1 MNMLLIK
8 MMKRLNEAG
17 EGGSDAGGTATA
29 VEQLDDDEDYMQ
41 KSAEERARL
50 RGDDARGAVN
60 PEALAAVLAKDEASQ
75 LPSDGRPTDAE
86 DADASTNSG
95 TGIPRAR
102 FNEVNDRRK
111 ALETEVEQ
119 LRAQLAGAQPA
130 PGAAMSQ
137 ARPQA
142 QAPQA
147 APEPYDIEA
156 AEERYLQLVL
166 DGDTKAATKL
176 RMEINGVLHD
186 AAYSR
191 YVHETT
197 AQQQTAAA
205 HKTVA
210 TLLQSYPWLEGPEG
224 AEALDLIEASVTM
237 KVSRGASQ
245 ASALEEAVNAIA
257 PRFAPLAHPI
267 GGVRADTR
275 HVDIRPQR
283 ANERGALD
291 SQLQPA
297 QLQAGLGNRATAPQI
312 DGVKLTDEEYEALP
326 EAERKKLRGDA
337 V

>member
-1 MNMLLIK
+1 MNMLLLK
-8 MMKRLNEAG
+8 LMKRLNEAG
-17 EGGSDAGGTATA
+17 DDGSDAGGTAAA
-29 VEQLDDDEDYMQ
+29 VEVLDDDEGYMQ

-60 PEALAAVLAKDEASQ
+60 PEALAAVLAKEDASQ

-119 LRAQLAGAQPA
+119 LRAQLASAQPA
-130 PGAAMSQ
+130 AGAA
-137 ARPQA
+137 PA
-142 QAPQA
+142 QRQQHAPQA

-191 YVHETT
+191 YVHETS
-197 AQQQTAAA
+197 ARQQTAAA

-245 ASALEEAVNAIA
+245 ARALEEAVNAIA
-257 PRFAPLAHPI
+257 PRFAPGAHPI

>member
-8 MMKRLNEAG
+8 MMKPLNEAG

-29 VEQLDDDEDYMQ
+29 VEVLDDDEGYMQ

-60 PEALAAVLAKDEASQ
+60 PEALAAVLAKEDASQ
-75 LPSDGRPTDAE
+75 LPSDARLTDAE

-119 LRAQLAGAQPA
+119 LRAQLASAQPA
-130 PGAAMSQ
+130 AGAAP
-137 ARPQA
+137 ARPPQ

-156 AEERYLQLVL
+156 AEELYLQLVL

-176 RMEINGVLHD
+176 RMEINGVLQD

-191 YVHETT
+191 FAHETA

-205 HKTVA
+205 SKTVEA
-210 TLLQSYPWLEGPEG
+210 LLQSYPWLEGPEG
-224 AEALDLIEASVTM
+224 VEAMDLIEASVIM
-237 KVSRGASQ
+237 KVSRGTSQ
-245 ASALEEAVNAIA
+245 AQALKEAVNAIA
-257 PRFAPLAHPI
+257 PRFAPGAHPI
-267 GGVRADTR
+267 GGVRPDTR

>member
-17 EGGSDAGGTATA
+17 EGGSDAGGAATA
-29 VEQLDDDEDYMQ
+29 VLDADDAYMQ
-41 KSAEERARL
+41 MSEEERSRL

-60 PEALAAVLAKDEASQ
+60 PEALAAVLAKEDASQ
-75 LPSDGRPTDAE
+75 QPSDGRPTDAE
-86 DADASTNSG
+86 EADASASSG
-95 TGIPRAR
+95 SGIPRAR

-130 PGAAMSQ
+130 AGAAPAQ
-137 ARPQA
+137 PQ
-142 QAPQA
+142 QQVPQA

-166 DGDTKAATKL
+166 DGDTKSATKL
-176 RMEINGVLHD
+176 RMEINGVLQD

-191 YVHETT
+191 FHYES
-197 AQQQTAAA
+197 AALQQTAEEN
-205 HKTVA
+205 KTID
-210 TLLQSYPWLEGPEG
+210 TLLQNYPWLEGPEG
-224 AEALDLIEASVTM
+224 VEAMDLIEASVVM
-237 KVSRGASQ
+237 KVSKGARKAQ
-245 ASALEEAVNAIA
+245 ALEEAVNAIA
-257 PRFAPLAHPI
+257 PRFAPGAHPT
-267 GGVRADTR
+267 GAVRPNAR

-337 V
+337 I